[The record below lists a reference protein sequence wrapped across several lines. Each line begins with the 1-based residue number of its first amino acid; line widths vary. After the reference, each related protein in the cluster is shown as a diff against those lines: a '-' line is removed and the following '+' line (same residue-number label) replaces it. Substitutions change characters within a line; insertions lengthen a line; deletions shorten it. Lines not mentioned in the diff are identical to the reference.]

1 MAGYMT
7 IRLLR
12 DATII
17 FSIVYQLTIIVYPIH
32 GALEFYYFH
41 LGLVLAVT
49 GLTLL
54 TEWSGTDTSAAVR
67 LWRWPLSAVLVFGLI
82 ATGYLHLFVGELE
95 LRQPFIN
102 QTDFL
107 AGAAMI
113 VAVITLVYFVWG
125 GVLAGLIL
133 LSILY
138 FSFGYLLPDAFHY
151 DSPSSDIVMSYL
163 AGMGGA
169 RGVLWGIP
177 VSADTL
183 FLIILFGGLLKG
195 TRILDMFNEVGK
207 LLLRVSRAGICYSS
221 ILASTA
227 IGMVTGQAV
236 ANVALS
242 GPVTINSMKQRGL
255 NGAAAGAVEVVA
267 SLGSQLIPPIMGLG
281 GFLIAVNLGVPY
293 VDVAAAAIIP
303 AFLFV
308 LTVFIAAYF
317 LAEATPSL
325 ERSNE
330 PVDVAAIFWTLPS
343 FLISFGTL
351 VTLLYLRYSAGYAAF
366 WALGLLIILS
376 YLRPARFRPTWAEL
390 WSGAVQGTISALQ
403 LGLIMAGI
411 GILVQVLITTGAGF
425 DLGRTI
431 MLVAGDNVALGL
443 LLGMVL
449 SMLIGLGLPT
459 PAAYALIAI
468 VMIPFLIDLGVPAMA
483 AHFFGFYFAI
493 FSAVTP
499 PVAVG
504 VLAATRIS
512 GAGFYA
518 TVREAARMSLVAI
531 LIPYTFVAFP
541 SILAF
546 PDLTLNA
553 ILACL
558 SLVAAV
564 VMWGAAIYGVM
575 GRPLHTA
582 ERVALLLGP
591 VLHCVYLATQTAAY
605 AGIAIAVAGFLITR
619 TWQQSRRKAV
629 DSVRTGIDPF
639 AISKRSSPL
648 KP

>member
-1 MAGYMT
+1 MLGYT
-7 IRLLR
+7 SIRLFR
-12 DATII
+12 DATIAI
-17 FSIVYQLTIIVYPIH
+17 AIAYQLAIIVYPIH

-41 LGLVLAVT
+41 LGLVLAVV
-49 GLTLL
+49 GLSLL
-54 TEWSGTDTSAAVR
+54 TEWSASDASPKAR
-67 LWRWPLSAVLVFGLI
+67 LGRWPLIAVLIIGLA
-82 ATGYLHLFVGELE
+82 ATAYLHLIVGELE
-95 LRQPFIN
+95 LRQPFITR
-102 QTDFL
+102 TDFIAGFCVL
-107 AGAAMI
+107 A
-113 VAVITLVYFVWG
+113 AVIVLVYLVWG
-125 GVLAGLIL
+125 SVLAGLIF
-133 LSILY
+133 LSTLY
-138 FSFGYLLPDAFHY
+138 FAFGDLLPGAFNY
-151 DSPSSDIVMSYL
+151 ESPSSDVIMSYL

-177 VSADTL
+177 VSANTL

-195 TRILDMFNEVGK
+195 TRILDMFNEIGK
-207 LLLRVSRAGICYSS
+207 LLLSVSRGGICYSS
-221 ILASTA
+221 ILASSA

-242 GPVTINSMKQRGL
+242 GPVTITSMKQRGL
-255 NGAAAGAVEVVA
+255 SGAAAGAVEVVS

-293 VDVAAAAIIP
+293 VEVAAAAIIP

-317 LAEATPSL
+317 LAEATPGL

-330 PVDVAAIFWTLPS
+330 PVDVTGILWTLPS
-343 FLISFGTL
+343 FLISFGAL

-366 WALGLLIILS
+366 WALGLLLTLS
-376 YLRPARFRPTWAEL
+376 FLRPARYRPSWTEL
-390 WSGAVQGTISALQ
+390 WAGATYGTISALQ

-425 DLGRTI
+425 ELGRTI
-431 MLVAGDNVALGL
+431 MVAAGDNVALGL

-531 LIPYTFVAFP
+531 LIPYTFVVFP

-546 PDLTLNA
+546 PDVGLRATF
-553 ILACL
+553 ACL
-558 SLVAAV
+558 SLMAAI

-575 GRPLHTA
+575 GRPLRRI
-582 ERVALLLGP
+582 ERLALLLGP
-591 VLHCVYLATQTAAY
+591 ALHCAYLATQWVLVAAIV
-605 AGIAIAVAGFLITR
+605 IAAAIVLILR
-619 TWQQSRRKAV
+619 TWQEQRRKEVGSSPVALGPY
-629 DSVRTGIDPF
+629 S
-639 AISKRSSPL
+639 ISKPSSL